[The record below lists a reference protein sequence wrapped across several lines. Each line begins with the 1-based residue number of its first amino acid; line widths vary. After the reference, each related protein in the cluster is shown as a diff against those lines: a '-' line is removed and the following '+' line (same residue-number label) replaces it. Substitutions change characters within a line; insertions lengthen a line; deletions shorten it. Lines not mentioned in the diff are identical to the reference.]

1 MHQVNLTGNKGLI
14 ALGKS
19 VADKLDVLFEGIEVR
34 PSLLHGDLWSGNM
47 AAVEGAPAGVL
58 S

>member
-47 AAVEGAPAGVL
+47 AGVEGAPAGVL